1 MTHDTRPTDDD
12 VLRARLKSAL
22 AAAPP
27 EALVEHVRRVAIH
40 GASVHHAVA
49 PLPAPQPGAR
59 RSVPATARDA
69 GRPALRGWAEF
80 LAPAAGAVLLSS
92 LLAGA
97 FGAFG
102 SAELLARLFN
112 AAEPLNRPGTTGGLE
127 AVTAGPLVGFLL
139 LALASAAVV
148 ALLADLSR
156 GAPTLRRWL
165 R

>member
-1 MTHDTRPTDDD
+1 MTHDARPGDDED
-12 VLRARLKSAL
+12 LRARLKNAL

-27 EALVEHVRRVAIH
+27 EALVEHVRQVAMH
-40 GASVHHAVA
+40 GASVHHTVM
-49 PLPAPQPGAR
+49 PLPAPPPGGR
-59 RSVPATARDA
+59 RSVPSTARNVD
-69 GRPALRGWAEF
+69 RPALRGWSEF

-102 SAELLARLFN
+102 SAELLARLLN